1 MAAVIFGD
9 TFGAPLELSE
19 EPDDVPDDDVAA
31 WIVVKSLI
39 PRQEWYNHLF
49 ISSY

>member
-1 MAAVIFGD
+1 MEEVIFGD

-31 WIVVKSLI
+31 SGI
-39 PRQEWYNHLF
+39 
-49 ISSY
+49 